1 MELIHTGSVLFFP
14 ENSGN
19 IFYSKEIKMSDEY
32 IGHASSHDKSD
43 QVKGNLLVTGV
54 SILAASTLVI
64 AAFAG
69 FD

>member
-1 MELIHTGSVLFFP
+1 MELIHTDPVLFLP

-19 IFYSKEIKMSDEY
+19 LFYSKEIKMSDEY
-32 IGHASSHDKSD
+32 ISHASSDNKSD
-43 QVKGNLLVTGV
+43 QIKGNLLVTGV

-69 FD
+69 LA